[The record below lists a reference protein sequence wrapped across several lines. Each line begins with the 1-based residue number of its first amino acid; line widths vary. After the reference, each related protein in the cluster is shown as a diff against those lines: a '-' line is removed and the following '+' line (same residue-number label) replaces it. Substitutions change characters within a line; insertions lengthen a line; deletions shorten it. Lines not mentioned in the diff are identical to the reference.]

1 VIVRRGVL
9 ARALGLVAIAA
20 ALAGCGSSGSGS
32 PAVPTVAPARTF
44 QIADFTPN
52 EPVVPHKAVTVSF
65 HIVLPSGK
73 TLTDFRKGA
82 GPHTGVHLILV
93 RNDLST
99 IIHKHPK
106 IAANGT
112 VRQTVEFPEPGKYHV
127 LVDVYPIIPATPQL
141 VNFQLTTSATVT
153 GHATNT
159 PLPPFS
165 PEVTVRGYHV
175 KILKTPRISALTPA
189 FVTIRIRS
197 AQGTSPELEPWFGA
211 LAHAIFFRVGSL
223 AYFHTHICAPSAPG
237 CASLVGGKALNGTGS
252 SNGLLHVGILL
263 PQAGTWRLFLQFQ
276 VDHHVL
282 TAPFTL
288 QAH

>member
-1 VIVRRGVL
+1 VIRRRRL
-9 ARALGLVAIAA
+9 ITRALPLVALAV
-20 ALAGCGSSGSGS
+20 ALAGCGSSGSGA

-44 QIADFTPN
+44 QIAGFTPS
-52 EPVVPHKAVTVSF
+52 EPVSPHTPVTVSF

-93 RNDLST
+93 RNDLSA

-106 IAANGT
+106 IEANGT
-112 VRQTVEFPEPGKYHV
+112 VRQTLEFPEPGKYHV

-141 VNFQLTTSATVT
+141 VNFQLTTSATVR
-153 GHATNT
+153 GKATTT
-159 PLPPFS
+159 PLPPYS
-165 PEVTVRGYHV
+165 PEVTVGGYHV
-175 KILKTPRISALTPA
+175 KILKTPHISALTPD

-197 AQGTSPELEPWFGA
+197 AQGRSPELEPWFGA

-237 CASLVGGKALNGTGS
+237 CASLVGGKTLTGSGS

-263 PQAGTWRLFLQFQ
+263 PQSGTWRLFLQFQ

-288 QAH
+288 HAR